1 LFVCDDKQ
9 DALALTK
16 SAEQMMQALGAYT
29 RDGMVFPVDARLRP
43 RGGEGELLVTPA
55 QLETYF
61 AHEAQPWEALM
72 YSKLR
77 FLAGS
82 RRLADSATG
91 ATIRLFRRFAG
102 DANFLSAIREMRAKL
117 QSAESGEKNFK
128 TSAGAIYDIDFLAS
142 YLLIKHEVK
151 EKHGTLRDR
160 LWRCVAAGLLE
171 KSDAASLDHGAE
183 LLRTVEHVV
192 RLVVGRARKW
202 LPATEHATQVTED
215 LTSRIL
221 GTNWPEGLEAELT
234 RTCGEVRSIYNRLI
248 G

>member
-1 LFVCDDKQ
+1 RKTRW
-9 DALALTK
+9 AGAT
-16 SAEQMMQALGAYT
+16 QAGGPEEA
-29 RDGMVFPVDARLRP
+29 GVGGLRRRRMGFSGEWP
-43 RGGEGELLVTPA
+43 FGSRRREGELLVTLS

-61 AHEAQPWEALM
+61 AQEAQPWEALM

-82 RRLADSATG
+82 RPLADSAAVATTG
-91 ATIRLFRRFAG
+91 LFQRFAG
-102 DANFLSAIREMRAKL
+102 DSDFLPAIREMRTKL
-117 QSAESGEKNFK
+117 QNAEPGEKNFK

-171 KSDAASLDHGAE
+171 KSDAATLDNGDE
-183 LLRTVEHVV
+183 LLRTAEPVV
-192 RLVVGRARKW
+192 GIVVGRARKW
-202 LPATEHATQVTED
+202 LPATEHAKQVTED

-221 GTNWPEGLEAELT
+221 GTKWSEGLEAELT
-234 RTCGEVRSIYNRLI
+234 RTCGEVRSIYSRLI